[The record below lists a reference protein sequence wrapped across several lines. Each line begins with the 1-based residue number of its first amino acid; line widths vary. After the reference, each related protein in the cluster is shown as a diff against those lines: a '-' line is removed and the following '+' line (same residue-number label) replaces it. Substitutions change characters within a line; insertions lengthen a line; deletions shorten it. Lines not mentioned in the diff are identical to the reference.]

1 MGREVR
7 RPLPGRNTPGAWH
20 GFGWCSTYPQTTLR
34 HSTVTA
40 VSSSTPEAPPASAP
54 DRPVPVASSRRT
66 WLVAALLVGLHAAL
80 IWETRWPTMPIGDD
94 AIYLSLGRSLQH
106 GSYREEYL
114 VDAPSHRKY
123 PPGYPAALAVADV
136 VGGRRFV
143 AGVVLNILLSGAAL
157 AVSFALFR
165 RLLPAVVSI
174 ASLAALAVN
183 PYLIE
188 RAGRMLTE
196 PLYTALTVLALWGT
210 AAAGAPSRRRT
221 LWVCAAAI
229 AAAMTRNLGVAAV
242 AAVALWLLQRRKP
255 RALAAF
261 VAAAGIV
268 SAAWLVY
275 LSRTR
280 DAGGSSYVADAAV
293 LPRRIAQ
300 TGGDNRVA
308 GYVGMVRANAEVY
321 LLGTLPTQLPAGV
334 VPGTQ
339 LDNHLGVALV
349 LGAIVVGL
357 AVVARRL
364 GAVFWYLLAYLALLV
379 AWPVRVDRFITPL
392 LPLLLP
398 VGALGIH
405 ALGQRLGL
413 RRAATA
419 AALGFGGMVAVA
431 SLLKTGAVVSRWQ
444 PCRGTGSVR
453 GCAPDDDAATME
465 AAAWLRT
472 AAAPDEA
479 ILTAH
484 EPAVGYHSDRR
495 VLPWPR
501 AMAHPDSTLLPLLRA
516 AGVRYVLLS
525 SVKLRDA
532 ALDPRLRA
540 DCAELALAREFA
552 PRTYVLRLRAPGEP
566 RDASAC
572 AAVDA
577 HRRANL
583 GRNFYP

>member
-1 MGREVR
+1 M
-7 RPLPGRNTPGAWH
+7 
-20 GFGWCSTYPQTTLR
+20 
-34 HSTVTA
+34 
-40 VSSSTPEAPPASAP
+40 PEAPPAPHADAP
-54 DRPVPVASSRRT
+54 APASWSGRV
-66 WLVAALLVGLHAAL
+66 WLVAALLLSLHAGL
-80 IWETRWPTMPIGDD
+80 IWRTRWPTMPIGDD

-123 PPGYPAALAVADV
+123 PPGYPGALAVADV
-136 VGGRRFV
+136 LGGRRFV
-143 AGVVLNILLSGAAL
+143 AGVALNILLSCAAL
-157 AVSFALFR
+157 AASFALFR
-165 RLLPAVVSI
+165 RLMPAAVSV

-210 AAAGAPSRRRT
+210 AAAGDPSRRRIA
-221 LWVCAAAI
+221 WVCAAAI

-242 AAVALWLLQRRKP
+242 ATVALWLLLRGKP

-275 LSRTR
+275 VSRTKE
-280 DAGGSSYVADAAV
+280 AGGSSYVADAAV

-308 GYVGMVRANAEVY
+308 GYVGMVRANAEAY
-321 LLGTLPTQLPAGV
+321 LLGTLPTHLPAGV
-334 VPGTQ
+334 LPGTQ
-339 LDNHLGVALV
+339 LDNDLGVALV

-364 GAVFWYLLAYLALLV
+364 GTVFWYLLGYLALLV

-398 VGALGIH
+398 IGALGVH
-405 ALGQRLGL
+405 ALGHRLGM

-419 AALGFGGMVAVA
+419 AALGFAAIVAVA
-431 SLLKTGAVVSRWQ
+431 SMLKTGAVVSRWQ

-453 GCAPDDDAATME
+453 GCAPDDDAATIE
-465 AAAWLRT
+465 AAMWLRT
-472 AAAPDEA
+472 AAAPDAA

-532 ALDPRLRA
+532 ALDPRLQA
-540 DCAELALAREFA
+540 DCSQFSVARAFP
-552 PRTYVLRLRAPGEP
+552 PRTYVLRLREPGESSSP
-566 RDASAC
+566 PPGDASAC
-572 AAVDA
+572 AAVEA